1 MSVSMLSCC
10 GSIISRRRIEFG
22 SGGFAMSS
30 DENKNVGTI
39 WPVFLILFG
48 ISFVLFLAC
57 FKPGH

>member
-1 MSVSMLSCC
+1 M
-10 GSIISRRRIEFG
+10 
-22 SGGFAMSS
+22 S

-39 WPVFLILFG
+39 WPVFLVLFG